1 MSKLLINEQP
11 LQVLPSLAVAI
22 GLNEAIFVQQLH
34 YFSQISRNQ
43 SEGKKWVFNTV
54 KNWQKIF
61 KFWSVKT
68 MQRTIEN
75 VEKMG
80 LVLSTDKFNRMKMDK
95 TKWYAIN
102 YEKLAEITAN
112 FEAEN
117 TNDDQM
123 TFSQN
128 DHFDLPEMENAF
140 SQNDQ
145 MTFSQN
151 DQSNNHKILRDH
163 NNNPLPLSGESADA
177 EGNAGGNAE
186 TLPPEK
192 KKSIPVDYEG
202 VMEEFNLAVQDTPIK
217 QIRVMSD
224 NRKQLVHSLAK
235 LMKKEFG
242 GYGREYFADYFRDF
256 VSQANQRRDQFYYGG
271 LNGDKW
277 IADFEYIVKPKA
289 FAKTLED
296 AL

>member
-224 NRKQLVHSLAK
+224 NRKRLVHSLAK

-256 VSQANQRRDQFYYGG
+256 ISQANQRRDRFYFGG
-271 LNGDKW
+271 PNGDKW